1 MMISRSLN
9 VSHYAGEPPAA
20 ADGEPDRAIRGGPL
34 YGKEEVLSLAAS
46 GQLRLWSS
54 GAIRDAQ
61 KWAFALEDL
70 CGLISLAIQRGRYL
84 KSEWCEQKPNGPW
97 AACDAYRVTRSEW
110 NEAAHKDFELTYY
123 MKFAISKTGQ
133 MLLSA
138 SNHPEG
144 A

>member
-1 MMISRSLN
+1 M
-9 VSHYAGEPPAA
+9 
-20 ADGEPDRAIRGGPL
+20 
-34 YGKEEVLSLAAS
+34 LSLAAA
-46 GQLRLWSS
+46 GQLLLWSS

-61 KWAFALEDL
+61 KWSFELDDL
-70 CGLISLAIQRGRYL
+70 CRLVSLAVQRGRYL
-84 KSEWCEQKPNGPW
+84 RSEWCEQRPNGPW
-97 AACDAYRVTRSEW
+97 AACDAYRVTRFEW
-110 NEAAHKDFELTYY
+110 NEAAHKDFELAYY

>member
-1 MMISRSLN
+1 LITRRLN
-9 VSHYAGEPPAA
+9 VSRYAGDPPV
-20 ADGEPDRAIRGGPL
+20 ADGSPDRIIRGGPL
-34 YGKEEVLSLAAS
+34 YEEKEVLSLAAA
-46 GQLRLWSS
+46 GQLLLWSS

-61 KWAFALEDL
+61 KWSFELDDL
-70 CGLISLAIQRGRYL
+70 CRLVSLAVQRGRYL
-84 KSEWCEQKPNGPW
+84 RSEWCEQRPNGPW
-97 AACDAYRVTRSEW
+97 AACDAYRVTRFEW
-110 NEAAHKDFELTYY
+110 NEAAHKDFELAYY